1 MADKK
6 INPRW
11 YVQSLEEFYF
21 CISCIN
27 DMASKNGHSSI
38 LWFRGHLYN
47 EYNLSP
53 SLFRST
59 QFIYNG
65 NETYSINHL
74 REEYRYQHFKARN
87 YTNLECVE
95 PNSIMEWL
103 EIMQH
108 HFSKTRLMDWSES
121 AQIAL
126 LFALEPYVNPMNDR
140 ELEAKRRTASPT
152 VWVLNPAELNKRIY
166 KAFLEKEKD
175 GYTFILI
182 CRLLPRK

>member
-1 MADKK
+1 
-6 INPRW
+6 
-11 YVQSLEEFYF
+11 
-21 CISCIN
+21 
-27 DMASKNGHSSI
+27 
-38 LWFRGHLYN
+38 
-47 EYNLSP
+47 
-53 SLFRST
+53 
-59 QFIYNG
+59 
-65 NETYSINHL
+65 
-74 REEYRYQHFKARN
+74 
-87 YTNLECVE
+87 
-95 PNSIMEWL
+95 MEWL